1 MLYYAYIYSN
11 LSSEVWRV
19 EIDAYNEEEAFE
31 IARDVARLARL
42 GLYRDEEIDNIFIKE
57 KYPII

>member
-19 EIDAYNEEEAFE
+19 EIDAYNEEEASE
-31 IARDVARLARL
+31 IARDAARL
-42 GLYRDEEIDNIFIKE
+42 GLYRDEEIDYIFIE
-57 KYPII
+57 ENYPII